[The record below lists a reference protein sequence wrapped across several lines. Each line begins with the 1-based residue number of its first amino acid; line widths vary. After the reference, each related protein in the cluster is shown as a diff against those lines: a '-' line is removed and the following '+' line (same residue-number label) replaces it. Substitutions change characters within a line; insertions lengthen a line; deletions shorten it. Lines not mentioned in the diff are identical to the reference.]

1 MLIRICWELLKS
13 VSLVATSHNL
23 WRLGRNRWYNLRFSA
38 TPCRLDVSWLARLPP
53 PCECGWSM
61 RLRSCCGCF
70 KRLKG
75 LRSSTSCPQNWKASS
90 RVWANGGPL
99 PARWYI
105 CTCPH
110 VLLHQRLNGVNCAEH
125 WSLYINEGRQHCDSW
140 LKMIKVPKTRI
151 RSLMN
156 LHAGEF
162 QHVQKR
168 LQMLVSKSDFHAPD
182 HGFCGFAHF
191 PGKKGASVQ
200 ACSVFSSP
208 QNLEQV
214 SFMWDTLNVIQCLV
228 LWFNPRNLLPFK
240 MMRTIQVNLASSKQ
254 WQPGRVFPC
263 VVGIVAISTLSLLLW
278 QQSLRFAVNTV
289 AICT

>member
-1 MLIRICWELLKS
+1 
-13 VSLVATSHNL
+13 
-23 WRLGRNRWYNLRFSA
+23 
-38 TPCRLDVSWLARLPP
+38 
-53 PCECGWSM
+53 M
-61 RLRSCCGCF
+61 RLVNVIEKLLRCF
-70 KRLKG
+70 KRLNG

-110 VLLHQRLNGVNCAEH
+110 VLLHQRLNGMNCAEH
-125 WSLYINEGRQHCDSW
+125 WSLYINKGRQHCDSW
-140 LKMIKVPKTRI
+140 LKMIKVPQTRI

-168 LQMLVSKSDFHAPD
+168 LQMLVWKSDFHAPD

-191 PGKKGASVQ
+191 PGKKCASVQ

-240 MMRTIQVNLASSKQ
+240 MMRIIRTSQPWLLQNSDNQAGFSHVSLAS
-254 WQPGRVFPC
+254 
-263 VVGIVAISTLSLLLW
+263 
-278 QQSLRFAVNTV
+278 
-289 AICT
+289 